1 MQITYTIEPHKT
13 AASALEDK
21 EYSIGLWANAMR
33 DNRLHEIP
41 AFIAWSELCDF
52 GPANDWNGQRS
63 AALRLYE
70 LIHSEIIIPACA
82 IRRNAHP
89 ELTKGF

>member
-13 AASALEDK
+13 AASLLEDK

-33 DNRLHEIP
+33 DNRLHELP
-41 AFIAWSELCDF
+41 AFLAWCELTSF
-52 GPANDWNGQRS
+52 GPKNDWNGQRS
-63 AALRLYE
+63 AALRLYN
-70 LIHSEIIIPACA
+70 EIQTEIVVPACA
-82 IRRNAHP
+82 IRRAAHP